1 MALTWIGGPD
11 PKLRKGMNR
20 RSAQMPGYW
29 QAVATIWPMEEF
41 GRIAPMVVQAMM
53 CRSAMSATCWPQLP

>member
-11 PKLRKGMNR
+11 PKLRKRMNR
-20 RSAQMPGYW
+20 RSAQMLGYW

-41 GRIAPMVVQAMM
+41 GRVATMAARELM
-53 CRSAMSATCWPQLP
+53 CCSVMSATCWPQLP